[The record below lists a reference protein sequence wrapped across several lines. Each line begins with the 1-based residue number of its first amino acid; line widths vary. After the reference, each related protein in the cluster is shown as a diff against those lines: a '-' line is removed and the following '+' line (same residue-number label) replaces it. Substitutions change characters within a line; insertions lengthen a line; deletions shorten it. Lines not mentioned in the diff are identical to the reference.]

1 MDICDIGVY
10 DQFCYTGK
18 TCKADKRQCL
28 STYYCYYMKVKY
40 DQMVRSGKS
49 LIRAHGRK
57 SVKTPNQQR
66 MSQNIAIVPN
76 ESN

>member
-28 STYYCYYMKVKY
+28 STYYLKY
-40 DQMVRSGKS
+40 DIIKRIMFIKIKEKQMF
-49 LIRAHGRK
+49 LWFNDI
-57 SVKTPNQQR
+57 T
-66 MSQNIAIVPN
+66 
-76 ESN
+76 

>member
-28 STYYCYYMKVKY
+28 STYYFSMFCFK
-40 DQMVRSGKS
+40 
-49 LIRAHGRK
+49 LHHL
-57 SVKTPNQQR
+57 
-66 MSQNIAIVPN
+66 N
-76 ESN
+76 E

>member
-28 STYYCYYMKVKY
+28 STYYRYH
-40 DQMVRSGKS
+40 SHEN
-49 LIRAHGRK
+49 A
-57 SVKTPNQQR
+57 
-66 MSQNIAIVPN
+66 MSFYPKCGEQ
-76 ESN
+76 